1 MSLNI
6 HPSVTIFRGAV
17 VSGDVTLGEGTS
29 VWYNSVLRGDL
40 APIIVGRNCN
50 IQENA
55 VLHLDGGIPCVLGD
69 EVTVGHGAIL
79 HGCEI
84 GSCTV
89 VGMGSIILSG
99 AKVGRNCIIGAGALV
114 TGKTVIPDGYL
125 AVGSPAKAVRPLTE
139 AEIDRIR
146 HNAAEYLRLAQSELQ
161 AERVFGES
169 GIGMNDEE

>member
-1 MSLNI
+1 MNI
-6 HPSVTIFRGAV
+6 HPSVTLFRGAV

-55 VLHLDGGIPCVLGD
+55 VLHLDGGMPCILGD

-84 GSCTV
+84 GDCTV
-89 VGMGSIILSG
+89 IGMGSIILSG

-125 AVGSPAKAVRPLTE
+125 AVGSPAKPVRPLTE
-139 AEIDRIR
+139 SEIERIR
-146 HNAAEYLRLAQSELQ
+146 HNAEEYLLLQ
-161 AERVFGES
+161 EKEKEAEVVFG
-169 GIGMNDEE
+169 NNP

>member
-1 MSLNI
+1 MNI
-6 HPSVTIFRGAV
+6 HPTVTLFRGAV

-40 APIIVGRNCN
+40 APIVVGRNCN

-55 VLHLDGGIPCVLGD
+55 VLHLDAGFPCVLGD

-84 GSCTV
+84 GDCTV
-89 VGMGSIILSG
+89 VGMGSIVLSG
-99 AKVGRNCIIGAGALV
+99 AKIGRNCIIGAGALV

-125 AVGSPAKAVRPLTE
+125 AVGSPAKPVRPISE
-139 AEIDRIR
+139 AEIERIR
-146 HNAAEYLRLAQSELQ
+146 HNAEEYLTLKEQEMK

-169 GIGMNDEE
+169 L

>member
-1 MSLNI
+1 MNI
-6 HPSVTIFRGAV
+6 HPTVTLFRGAV

-40 APIIVGRNCN
+40 APIVVGRNCN

-55 VLHLDGGIPCVLGD
+55 VLHLDAGFPCVLGD

-84 GSCTV
+84 GDCTV
-89 VGMGSIILSG
+89 VGMGAIVLSG
-99 AKVGRNCIIGAGALV
+99 AKVGKNCIIGAGALV

-125 AVGSPAKAVRPLTE
+125 AVGSPAKPVRPISE
-139 AEIDRIR
+139 AEIERIR
-146 HNAAEYLRLAQSELQ
+146 HNAGEYLTLKEEEMK

-169 GIGMNDEE
+169 L

>member
-1 MSLNI
+1 MMNI
-6 HPSVTIFRGAV
+6 HPSVTLFRGAV

-55 VLHLDGGIPCVLGD
+55 VFHLDGGMPCILGD

-84 GSCTV
+84 GDCTV
-89 VGMGSIILSG
+89 IGMGSIILSG

-114 TGKTVIPDGYL
+114 TGKAVIPDGYL
-125 AVGSPAKAVRPLTE
+125 AVGSPAKPVRPLTE
-139 AEIDRIR
+139 SEIERIR
-146 HNAAEYLRLAQSELQ
+146 HNAEEYLLLQ
-161 AERVFGES
+161 EKEKEAEVVFG
-169 GIGMNDEE
+169 NNP